1 MKKKLTKDATNR
13 KMALSSKLL
22 YLCGK
27 MFGLEWVKI
36 MVGIA
41 LLQNLL
47 LFMYM
52 KAHVILLIF
61 ILGNFIFPF

>member
-1 MKKKLTKDATNR
+1 
-13 KMALSSKLL
+13 
-22 YLCGK
+22 
-27 MFGLEWVKI
+27 MFALEWVKI

-61 ILGNFIFPF
+61 ILGKFIFPF